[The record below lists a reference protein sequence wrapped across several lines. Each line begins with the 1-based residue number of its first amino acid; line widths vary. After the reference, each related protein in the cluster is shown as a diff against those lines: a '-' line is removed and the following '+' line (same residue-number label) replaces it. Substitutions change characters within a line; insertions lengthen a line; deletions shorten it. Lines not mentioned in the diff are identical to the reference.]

1 MSHIDNLEKSIPE
14 RGNIKCKGP
23 KVEAY
28 LAVSGKTKET
38 NVVSA
43 K

>member
-23 KVEAY
+23 EVC

-38 NVVSA
+38 NVAVA